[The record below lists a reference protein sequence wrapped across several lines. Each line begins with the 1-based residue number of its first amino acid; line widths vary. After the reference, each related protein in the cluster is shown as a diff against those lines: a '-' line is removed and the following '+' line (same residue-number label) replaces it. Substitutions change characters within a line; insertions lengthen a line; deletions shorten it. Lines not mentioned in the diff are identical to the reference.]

1 LRTLRLNAHCVDA
14 LQCVS
19 TFKHTNRPLRLKT
32 FFPTFTSPTIHHSK
46 MKILLLGSG
55 ELGKEFVIAAQ
66 RIGQTIIAVDSYENA
81 PAMQVAHGF
90 EVINMLDGEALDRIV
105 AKHKPDFI
113 VPEIEAIRT
122 ERFYDYEKQ
131 GITVV
136 PSAKAANFTMNRKAI
151 RDLAAKEL
159 GLRTAKYQYATSAEE
174 LQKAVQEVGIPCV
187 VKPLMSSSGKG
198 QSTIKSESDIEKAW
212 QYAVAGSRGDVI
224 EVIVEAFVDFHS
236 EITLLTITQ
245 NNNPTLFCSPIGHRQ
260 ERGDYQESW
269 QPALV
274 SEKDLYEAQDMA
286 EKITEALGGAGLFGV
301 EFFLTNEGVYFSE
314 LSPRPHDTGMVT
326 LAGTQNFN
334 EFELHLRA
342 ILSLPIFEITLE
354 KAGASAVILASED
367 STNPTFTGIE
377 KVAALPK
384 TDFRIFG
391 KPTSRPYRRMGV
403 VLSHDSLLT
412 PINEVTERAK
422 ETAKLITV
430 NS

>member
-1 LRTLRLNAHCVDA
+1 MT
-14 LQCVS
+14 
-19 TFKHTNRPLRLKT
+19 K
-32 FFPTFTSPTIHHSK
+32 
-46 MKILLLGSG
+46 KILLLGSG

-66 RIGQTIIAVDSYENA
+66 RIGQTVIAVDSYENA
-81 PAMQVAHGF
+81 PAMQVAHHF
-90 EVINMLDGEALDRIV
+90 EVINMLDGAELDRIV
-105 AKHKPDFI
+105 AKHQPDFI

-159 GLRTAKYQYATSAEE
+159 GLRTANYRYATSAED
-174 LQKAVQEVGIPCV
+174 LQKAVAEVGIPCV

-198 QSTIKSESDIEKAW
+198 QSTIKTETDILKAW
-212 QYAVAGSRGDVI
+212 QYAEEGSRGDII
-224 EVIVEAFVDFHS
+224 EVIVEAFVNFHS
-236 EITLLTITQ
+236 EITLLTVTQ
-245 NNNPTLFCSPIGHRQ
+245 NGNPTLFCAPIGHRQ

-269 QPALV
+269 QPATV
-274 SEKDLYEAQDMA
+274 SDRDLQEAQDMA
-286 EKITEALGGAGLFGV
+286 RKVTEALGGAGLFGV

-342 ILSLPIFEITLE
+342 VLSLPIFEITLE
-354 KAGASAVILASED
+354 KVGASAVILANGN
-367 STNPTFTGIE
+367 STNPTYNGIPN
-377 KVAALPK
+377 VAALPK

-391 KPTSRPYRRMGV
+391 KPSARPYRRMGV
-403 VLSHDSLLT
+403 VLTHDSLET
-412 PINEVTERAK
+412 PIENVVERAK
-422 ETAKLITV
+422 ETAKLVTV
-430 NS
+430 NL

>member
-1 LRTLRLNAHCVDA
+1 M
-14 LQCVS
+14 S
-19 TFKHTNRPLRLKT
+19 
-32 FFPTFTSPTIHHSK
+32 
-46 MKILLLGSG
+46 KILLLGSG

-66 RIGQTIIAVDSYENA
+66 RIGQTVIAVDSYENA

-90 EVINMLDGEALDRIV
+90 EVINMLDGDALDKIV
-105 AKHKPDFI
+105 AKYQPDFI

-122 ERFYDYEKQ
+122 ERFYDYENQ

-159 GLRTAKYQYATSAEE
+159 GLRTANYRYATSAEE
-174 LQKAVQEVGIPCV
+174 LRKAVSEVGMPCV

-198 QSTIKSESDIEKAW
+198 QSTIKTEADIEKAW
-212 QYAVAGSRGDVI
+212 NYAEEGSRGDII
-224 EVIVEAFVDFHS
+224 EVIVEAFVDFNS
-236 EITLLTITQ
+236 EITLLTVAQ
-245 NNNPTLFCSPIGHRQ
+245 NGNPTLFCAPIGHRQ

-269 QPALV
+269 QPAVV
-274 SEKDLYEAQDMA
+274 SDKDLFEAQDMA

-301 EFFLTNEGVYFSE
+301 EFFLTDEGVYFSE

-354 KAGASAVILASED
+354 RAGASAVILASGD
-367 STNPTFTGIE
+367 SANPTYTGISE
-377 KVAALPK
+377 VASLPK

-403 VLSHDSLLT
+403 VLANDSLET
-412 PINEVTERAK
+412 PIQSVVEKAK
-422 ETAKLITV
+422 ATAQLVTV
-430 NS
+430 NL

>member
-1 LRTLRLNAHCVDA
+1 
-14 LQCVS
+14 
-19 TFKHTNRPLRLKT
+19 
-32 FFPTFTSPTIHHSK
+32 

-90 EVINMLDGEALDRIV
+90 EVINMLDGEELDRIV

-159 GLRTAKYQYATSAEE
+159 GLKTAKYQYATSAEE

-198 QSTIKSESDIEKAW
+198 QSTIKTESDIEKAW
-212 QYAVAGSRGDVI
+212 QYAVEGSRGDVI
-224 EVIVEAFVDFHS
+224 EVIVEAFVDFNS

-245 NNNPTLFCSPIGHRQ
+245 NNNPTLFCAPIGHRQ

-367 STNPTFTGIE
+367 STNPTFSGIE

-403 VLSHDSLLT
+403 VLSHDSLAT
-412 PINEVTERAK
+412 PIEEIVERAK
-422 ETAKLITV
+422 TTSKLITV

>member
-1 LRTLRLNAHCVDA
+1 MN
-14 LQCVS
+14 
-19 TFKHTNRPLRLKT
+19 K
-32 FFPTFTSPTIHHSK
+32 
-46 MKILLLGSG
+46 KILLLGSG

-66 RIGQTIIAVDSYENA
+66 RIGQTVIAVDSYENA

-90 EVINMLDGEALDRIV
+90 EVINMLDGVELDRIV

-136 PSAKAANFTMNRKAI
+136 PSAKAANFTMNRKSI
-151 RDLAAKEL
+151 RDLAAKDL
-159 GLRTAKYQYATSAEE
+159 GLRTANYRYATTAEE
-174 LQKAVQEVGIPCV
+174 LQKAVEVVGMPCV

-198 QSTIKSESDIEKAW
+198 QSTIKTTEDIAKAW
-212 QYAVAGSRGDVI
+212 NYAVEGSRGDVV
-224 EVIVEAFVDFHS
+224 EVIVEAFVNFHS
-236 EITLLTITQ
+236 EITLLTVTQ
-245 NNNPTLFCSPIGHRQ
+245 NNNPTLFCAPIGHRQ

-269 QPALV
+269 QPARV
-274 SEKDLYEAQDMA
+274 SDKDLEEAQDMA
-286 EKITEALGGAGLFGV
+286 RKVTEALGGAGLFGV

-326 LAGTQNFN
+326 LANTQNFN

-342 ILSLPIFEITLE
+342 ILSLPISEITLE
-354 KAGASAVILASED
+354 KNGASAVILASD
-367 STNPTFTGIE
+367 NSNNPTFTGVE
-377 KVAALPK
+377 KVACLPK
-384 TDFRIFG
+384 TDFRLFG

-403 VLSHDSLLT
+403 VLTNDTLETS
-412 PINEVTERAK
+412 IEEITERAK
-422 ETAKLITV
+422 KTATLVSV

>member
-1 LRTLRLNAHCVDA
+1 MN
-14 LQCVS
+14 
-19 TFKHTNRPLRLKT
+19 K
-32 FFPTFTSPTIHHSK
+32 
-46 MKILLLGSG
+46 KILLLGSG

-66 RIGQTIIAVDSYENA
+66 RIGQTIIAVDSYAGA
-81 PAMQVAHGF
+81 PAMQVADAF
-90 EVINMLDGEALDRIV
+90 EVINMLDGAELDKIV
-105 AKHKPDFI
+105 AKHQPDFI

-159 GLRTAKYQYATSAEE
+159 GLRTANYRYATTKEE
-174 LQKAVQEVGIPCV
+174 LEKAVTEVGMPCV

-198 QSTIKSESDIEKAW
+198 QSTIKTQEDIEKAW
-212 QYAVAGSRGDVI
+212 HYAVEGSRGDLI
-224 EVIVEAFVDFHS
+224 EVIVEAFVNFHA
-236 EITLLTITQ
+236 EITLLTVTQ
-245 NNNPTLFCSPIGHRQ
+245 NNGLPTLFCPPIGHRQ

-269 QPALV
+269 QPAKV
-274 SEKDLYEAQDMA
+274 SDKDILEAQDMA
-286 EKITEALGGAGLFGV
+286 RKVTEALGGAGLFGV

-342 ILSLPIFEITLE
+342 ILSLPIAEITLE
-354 KAGASAVILASED
+354 RNGASAVILATENSE
-367 STNPTFTGIE
+367 NPTFEGIE
-377 KVAALPK
+377 NLAKLPK
-384 TDFRIFG
+384 TDFRLFG

-403 VLSHDSLLT
+403 TLTYDTIET
-412 PINEVTERAK
+412 PIESIVEKAK
-422 ETAKLITV
+422 EAARLIKV
-430 NS
+430 NA

>member
-1 LRTLRLNAHCVDA
+1 
-14 LQCVS
+14 
-19 TFKHTNRPLRLKT
+19 
-32 FFPTFTSPTIHHSK
+32 

-55 ELGKEFVIAAQ
+55 ELGKEFTIAAQ

-90 EVINMLDGEALDRIV
+90 EVINMLDGEALDLIV
-105 AKHKPDFI
+105 AKHQPDFI

-159 GLRTAKYQYATSAEE
+159 GLKTAKYQYATSAEE

-198 QSTIKSESDIEKAW
+198 QSTIKSENDIEKAW

-367 STNPTFTGIE
+367 SANPTFSGIE

-403 VLSHDSLLT
+403 VLSHDTLST
-412 PINEVTERAK
+412 PINEVIERAK

>member
-1 LRTLRLNAHCVDA
+1 MA
-14 LQCVS
+14 
-19 TFKHTNRPLRLKT
+19 
-32 FFPTFTSPTIHHSK
+32 
-46 MKILLLGSG
+46 KILLLGSG

-81 PAMQVAHGF
+81 PAMQVAHAF
-90 EVINMLDGEALDRIV
+90 EVINMLDGSELDRVV
-105 AKHKPDFI
+105 AKHQPDFI

-122 ERFYDYEKQ
+122 ERFYDYEQQ
-131 GITVV
+131 GINVV

-159 GLRTAKYQYATSAEE
+159 GLKTANYRYATSAEE
-174 LQKAVQEVGIPCV
+174 LEKAVAEVGIPCV

-198 QSTIKSESDIEKAW
+198 QSTIKSEEDITKAW
-212 QYAVAGSRGDVI
+212 NYAVEGSRGDVV
-224 EVIVEAFVDFHS
+224 EVIVEAFVKFNS

-245 NNNPTLFCSPIGHRQ
+245 NNNPTLFCAPIGHRQ

-269 QPALV
+269 QPAHV
-274 SEKDLYEAQDMA
+274 SQKDIQEAQEMA
-286 EKITEALGGAGLFGV
+286 RKVTEALGGAGLFGV
-301 EFFLTNEGVYFSE
+301 EFFLTDEGVYFSE

-342 ILSLPIFEITLE
+342 ILSLPISEITLE
-354 KAGASAVILASED
+354 KAGASAVILASEN
-367 STNPTFTGIE
+367 SNNPTFTGIE
-377 KVAALPK
+377 SVASLPK

-403 VLSHDSLLT
+403 VLVNDT
-412 PINEVTERAK
+412 VEAPIEQIVERAK
-422 ETAKLITV
+422 KTATLVNV